1 MKMIKVFNLYRAE
14 VLKPSAPYRFL
25 LTDLSKRS
33 KNIPGRLFES
43 IDDVV
48 GHTVKLKGY
57 IRVQFPQESG
67 VLIEKEIGRII
78 RYFPLNDEDL
88 AMYQQKIKTYE
99 G

>member
-1 MKMIKVFNLYRAE
+1 MIKVFSLYGVE
-14 VLKPSAPYRFL
+14 VLKPKADYKFL
-25 LTDLSKRS
+25 LTNLSKRS

-48 GHTVKLKGY
+48 VHTAKLKGST
-57 IRVQFPQESG
+57 RVRFPQESG
-67 VLIEKEIGRII
+67 VLIEKEIDRII

-88 AMYQQKIKTYE
+88 ALYQQQIKTYE